1 MFSKFNLKSD
11 DDTFN
16 EYYSFGKELFD
27 KSKKD
32 IRETLKAFIKTNGV
46 IDGTNLQKEW
56 FPINKK
62 YDIFLS
68 HSHKDEEK
76 AIALAGFLSE
86 KLKLKVFIDSCL
98 WGFSNNL
105 LKEIDENYCKHS
117 NKVSFDYEKR
127 NYSTSHVH
135 MMLSI
140 ALNNMIDECE
150 AIFFLNTPNS
160 INFGDDINE
169 KQTMSPWIYSELNS
183 ANILRIKDI
192 RKYRDNYKL
201 IKKDNE
207 NIIYNVYNESTEA
220 NLKIS
225 YNVNELIEKFTDI
238 STEDIMN
245 MEEQYSSES
254 SEYYSPLDYLYIR
267 KGLIKI
273 AKEN

>member
-1 MFSKFNLKSD
+1 MFSKFNLKTN
-11 DDTFN
+11 DTDFI
-16 EYYSFGKELFD
+16 EYYSDGKILFD
-27 KSKKD
+27 KSESD
-32 IRETLKAFIKTNGV
+32 IQSTLDEFIKKNGV
-46 IDGTNLQKEW
+46 IDGTSLQKEW
-56 FPINKK
+56 FPIQKK
-62 YDIFLS
+62 YDVFLS
-68 HSHKDEEK
+68 HSHKDERK
-76 AIALAGFLSE
+76 AIELAGFLSKE
-86 KLKLKVFIDSCL
+86 LNLKVFIDSCL

-105 LKEIDENYCKHS
+105 LKEIDENYCKYS

-160 INFGDDINE
+160 INFVDDINE

-192 RKYRDNYKL
+192 REYRDNYEL

-245 MEEQYSSES
+245 MGKLYSSEL
-254 SEYYSPLDYLYIR
+254 SEYYSPLDCLYIR